1 MAEIEFLLNEN
12 EQLKLLK
19 YLESIEALF
28 VPCIGYSKPK
38 CQYLCDANEAVSMW
52 RSANLTAG
60 VGPIFLLW
68 GGISTYELQYDKITK
83 NNEKILYY
91 PAQGDGGPYIDYEPC
106 NAVID
111 NKGTIIVS
119 GSVGYRMK
127 YWIEELDDNIAV
139 SEEIKEKYK
148 EISKFIRSICQRLSV
163 KNFKRYYW
171 VGNETLKLLK
181 QGSIHNSLNL
191 ELP

>member
-1 MAEIEFLLNEN
+1 
-12 EQLKLLK
+12 
-19 YLESIEALF
+19 
-28 VPCIGYSKPK
+28 
-38 CQYLCDANEAVSMW
+38 
-52 RSANLTAG
+52 
-60 VGPIFLLW
+60 
-68 GGISTYELQYDKITK
+68 
-83 NNEKILYY
+83 
-91 PAQGDGGPYIDYEPC
+91 
-106 NAVID
+106 
-111 NKGTIIVS
+111 
-119 GSVGYRMK
+119 MK